1 MRALCYDTRSLG
13 TGERRLPAP
22 WRFGERI
29 MNDLKLQIGAS
40 KAGRRFIAQ
49 MRYFNEGDFR
59 KLRGFMRSGYY
70 DLVLMEN
77 PVERRLLDL
86 KATRRL
92 HGRLKVASVEVA
104 EDYALQLIMT
114 GEKRGEQLRLR
125 LTVNESYPHQ
135 ITHYS
140 LAPLIEEG
148 EAAT

>member
-1 MRALCYDTRSLG
+1 MS
-13 TGERRLPAP
+13 
-22 WRFGERI
+22 
-29 MNDLKLQIGAS
+29 DLKTTIGTS

-49 MRYFNEGDFR
+49 MRYFNDGDFR

-92 HGRLKVASVEVA
+92 HGRLKVAEVEAA
-104 EDYALQLIMT
+104 EDYDIQLIMQ
-114 GEKRGEQLRLR
+114 GEKGGARLR
-125 LTVNESYPHQ
+125 LQMRVNESYPHQ

-140 LAPLIEEG
+140 LEPIG
-148 EAAT
+148 GGFDGCHGD

>member
-1 MRALCYDTRSLG
+1 
-13 TGERRLPAP
+13 
-22 WRFGERI
+22 
-29 MNDLKLQIGAS
+29 MNDLKQKIGAS

-49 MRYFNEGDFR
+49 MRYYNEGDFR

-70 DLVLMEN
+70 DLVLMQN

-92 HGRLKVASVEVA
+92 HGRLKVAEVESA
-104 EDYALQLIMT
+104 EDYGMQLILT
-114 GEKRGEQLRLR
+114 GEKGGARLRMR

-140 LAPLIEEG
+140 LDPVDIGGDA
-148 EAAT
+148 

>member
-1 MRALCYDTRSLG
+1 MSDMRRA
-13 TGERRLPAP
+13 
-22 WRFGERI
+22 
-29 MNDLKLQIGAS
+29 IGAS

-49 MRYFNEGDFR
+49 MRYYNDGDFR

-92 HGRLKVASVEVA
+92 YGRLRVAEVERA
-104 EDYALQLIMT
+104 EDYAIRLILA
-114 GEKRGEQLRLR
+114 GEKGGARLRLR
-125 LTVNESYPHQ
+125 MNVNESYPHQ

-140 LAPLIEEG
+140 LRPLLDES
-148 EAAT
+148 

>member
-1 MRALCYDTRSLG
+1 MS
-13 TGERRLPAP
+13 E
-22 WRFGERI
+22 
-29 MNDLKLQIGAS
+29 LKQKIGAS

-59 KLRGFMRSGYY
+59 LLRGFMRSGYY

-92 HGRLKVASVEVA
+92 HGRLRVAKVECAD
-104 EDYALQLIMT
+104 DYGIQLIMQ
-114 GEKRGEQLRLR
+114 GEKGGAPLRLR
-125 LTVNESYPHQ
+125 MKVNESYPHQ

-140 LAPLIEEG
+140 LEPVDDCREN
-148 EAAT
+148 